1 MITFYAGAVR
11 SCADDIFCLKKFLSD
26 GEVARSYLRV
36 FAGRNEII
44 QMSDTKCYFDPS
56 NFHRVKLVLDSHPL
70 ISYVYILMLYFH

>member
-44 QMSDTKCYFDPS
+44 QGSDGKQCLDPP
-56 NFHRVKLVLDSHPL
+56 NFRTYHFSPGDMNLAQLT
-70 ISYVYILMLYFH
+70 